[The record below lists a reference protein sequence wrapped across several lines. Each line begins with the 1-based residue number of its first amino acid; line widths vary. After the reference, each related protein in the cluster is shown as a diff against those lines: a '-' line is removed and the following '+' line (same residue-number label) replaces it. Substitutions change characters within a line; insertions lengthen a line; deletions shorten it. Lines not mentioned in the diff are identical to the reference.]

1 MFDDICVDL
10 ESQEKLMK
18 QLREDANDRLL
29 RRDLDRKIQKVRN
42 KRKQV
47 EDLYRTEK
55 EKIVDVIFFLLL
67 LVLSVNFLLLP
78 KFASGNVI

>member
-18 QLREDANDRLL
+18 QLREDANDRQL
-29 RRDLDRKIQKVRN
+29 RRDLDQKIQKNRN
-42 KRKQV
+42 KRKQI

-55 EKIVDVIFFLLL
+55 EKIVAVICFLLL
-67 LVLSVNFLLLP
+67 
-78 KFASGNVI
+78 